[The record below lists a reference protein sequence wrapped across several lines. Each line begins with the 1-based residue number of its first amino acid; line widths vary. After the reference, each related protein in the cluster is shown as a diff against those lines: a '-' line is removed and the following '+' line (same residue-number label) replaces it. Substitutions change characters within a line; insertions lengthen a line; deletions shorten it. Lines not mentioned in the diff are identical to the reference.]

1 MEWVFT
7 KYKTASAETIEVW
20 QELNRNFAAGHPA
33 LDNMF
38 LSTLAKYF
46 GSGDELL
53 GLCSDHSGYVAAVIV
68 NPEGRGVWSCFA
80 PGQDCLCSFLISP
93 SGDLESIM
101 STLLNMLPGNCW
113 LLKMPKLDPMFHSVE
128 NLGKLDCAETGYYGT
143 TYTIDLQGDFDNYW
157 SGRSKNLRRSL
168 RKSLESIERS
178 AFNLKLS
185 ICRKSE
191 CIADSVSLHGLLE
204 SSGWKGAAGTAI
216 RSDNVQGAFYKELL
230 LKFSRAGGA
239 VMAQMYIDEQPAASL
254 LCVEKNGMVIVLK
267 IAFEKRYSNFGP
279 GRLLDYLFLQQCND
293 INKFK
298 SVEMYTKASK
308 SDLSW
313 ATRKREMYDIYLFRS
328 RLIKSVV
335 RIARSLKTGFRKS
348 D

>member
-101 STLLNMLPGNCW
+101 STLLNTLPGNCW

-143 TYTIDLQGDFDNYW
+143 IKGQQ
-157 SGRSKNLRRSL
+157 SK
-168 RKSLESIERS
+168 I
-178 AFNLKLS
+178 
-185 ICRKSE
+185 
-191 CIADSVSLHGLLE
+191 
-204 SSGWKGAAGTAI
+204 
-216 RSDNVQGAFYKELL
+216 
-230 LKFSRAGGA
+230 RAGYGRKWLP
-239 VMAQMYIDEQPAASL
+239 YIGSAPMSWPASALS
-254 LCVEKNGMVIVLK
+254 
-267 IAFEKRYSNFGP
+267 FG
-279 GRLLDYLFLQQCND
+279 L
-293 INKFK
+293 
-298 SVEMYTKASK
+298 
-308 SDLSW
+308 
-313 ATRKREMYDIYLFRS
+313 
-328 RLIKSVV
+328 
-335 RIARSLKTGFRKS
+335 
-348 D
+348 